1 MTRTDIALLMT
12 VATIALIAAFAGNAA
27 ADPVKTSCIDTK
39 VSYVARALNSHEIW
53 LQNSLGAK
61 KPPVRVTTSCHHLQS
76 SYAFSLS
83 AQFTCLDKGD
93 PVVATAGGEREHCI
107 VTKVQPYAAADG
119 DLAEKK

>member
-1 MTRTDIALLMT
+1 MTRTDVALLMT
-12 VATIALIAAFAGNAA
+12 VATIALIAGFAGNAA
-27 ADPVKTSCIDTK
+27 AAPASCIDTK
-39 VSYVARALNSHEIW
+39 VSYVARALNSHDIW
-53 LQNSLGAK
+53 VQNSLGAK

-93 PVVATAGGEREHCI
+93 PVAATAGGDRQTCV
-107 VTKVQPYAAADG
+107 VTKIQPYVAADG

>member
-1 MTRTDIALLMT
+1 MTRTDVALLMT

-27 ADPVKTSCIDTK
+27 ADPAKTSCIDTK
-39 VSYVARALNSHEIW
+39 VSYVARALNSHDIW
-53 LQNSLGAK
+53 VQNSLGAK

-93 PVVATAGGEREHCI
+93 PVAATAGGERQTCV
-107 VTKVQPYAAADG
+107 VTKVEPYAAQDG